1 MVFHHF
7 LVMTAALVGRPSFD
21 ESAHQDIDFLKFA
34 SLFALVKNLWIFYQ
48 KLLIEHVLR
57 KCPERAIKLIYPDMF
72 FDVLKP

>member
-34 SLFALVKNLWIFYQ
+34 SLFALVKNL
-48 KLLIEHVLR
+48 
-57 KCPERAIKLIYPDMF
+57 
-72 FDVLKP
+72 